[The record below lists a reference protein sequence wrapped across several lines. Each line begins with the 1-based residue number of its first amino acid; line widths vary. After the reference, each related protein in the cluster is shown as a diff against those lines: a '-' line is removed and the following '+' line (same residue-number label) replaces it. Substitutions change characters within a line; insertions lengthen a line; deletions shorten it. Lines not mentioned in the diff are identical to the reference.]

1 MKRIVLLGPPG
12 SGKGTQGDMI
22 SQKYGWPR
30 ISTGDI
36 FREAAEAGDERGLM
50 IKATID
56 RGLLVDD
63 HIVISL
69 VKARIEREDCQ
80 HGYIWD
86 GFPRTINQAEESL
99 KWCKEGDQQLAFFID
114 ITDQAI
120 LQRLT
125 ARRTCHE
132 CHSVFNGHNRE
143 YPKDGLCPK
152 CRIPLIQ
159 RDDDKKEVI
168 SKRLEVYH
176 STTEPLLRYYKG
188 MEYFYKVDGSG
199 DPDTLFKKIC
209 DIIEAA

>member
-69 VKARIEREDCQ
+69 VKARIER
-80 HGYIWD
+80 
-86 GFPRTINQAEESL
+86 
-99 KWCKEGDQQLAFFID
+99 D
-114 ITDQAI
+114 I
-120 LQRLT
+120 
-125 ARRTCHE
+125 
-132 CHSVFNGHNRE
+132 G
-143 YPKDGLCPK
+143 
-152 CRIPLIQ
+152 
-159 RDDDKKEVI
+159 
-168 SKRLEVYH
+168 
-176 STTEPLLRYYKG
+176 
-188 MEYFYKVDGSG
+188 
-199 DPDTLFKKIC
+199 
-209 DIIEAA
+209 

>member
-50 IKATID
+50 IKAKID
-56 RGLLVDD
+56 KGLLVDD

-69 VKARIEREDCQ
+69 VKTRIEREDCRN
-80 HGYIWD
+80 GYIWD
-86 GFPRTINQAEESL
+86 GFPRTIAQAEESQ

-132 CHSVFNGHNRE
+132 CHSVFNVHNWE
-143 YPKDGLCPK
+143 YPKDGFCPK

-159 RDDDKKEVI
+159 RDDDKNEVI

-176 STTEPLLRYYKG
+176 STTEPLLRYYEG